1 MHRSNSICPI
11 SDVRTVV
18 CCVFDNAGFLLELAM
33 LVKVLPVIH

>member
-18 CCVFDNAGFLLELAM
+18 CFVVDSAGFLLELAM